1 MLTSCP
7 FSHQPIPMETRG
19 EGSPLMQ
26 VGRSLR
32 RGALEVGGN
41 LGEGGVP
48 GDQGANE
55 EEVKGGASNRV

>member
-1 MLTSCP
+1 
-7 FSHQPIPMETRG
+7 
-19 EGSPLMQ
+19 MQ